1 MPGFPPPW
9 SCWTAL
15 HHRCF
20 EDCRETQRD
29 VQSLDSARIQWTQ
42 QMWIVIPCQWW
53 QLLVIPTWWTICN
66 RTRSDG
72 AIAGHYRPIR
82 MKITTTIIYFSYAT
96 AERQRMLLRYL
107 IQDVAMDGRAME
119 WAAREVAQAWL
130 TFRFI
135 RRLHTR
141 GPTAPRECS
150 SSAAKL
156 PLCISAQCVWYR
168 ETEIEP
174 QFVHHF
180 PEEWPLRAED
190 GWAARGGVCFQSLLA
205 RRGFSETC
213 WTWDGCNVRANII
226 AISTWRA
233 SRIARYTARKSS
245 SKGWRSRI
253 RFTLVFSINLSRLI
267 SSHRPPKLQS
277 VESSLNAATNC
288 ITDWP
293 ACWLLWRKLYRD
305 MIILCLGPEF
315 RFWVAVDPSRESELA
330 SNNENTRCPSVLRQ
344 CERISRGRASE
355 TDLSSNPYAIKY
367 VWKLWKQRCQGT
379 GGSPGI
385 AGNGT
390 GGGSWFQAI

>member
-9 SCWTAL
+9 SRWTVL

-42 QMWIVIPCQWW
+42 QMWIVIHCQWW

-107 IQDVAMDGRAME
+107 FQDVAMDGRAME

-150 SSAAKL
+150 SSATKL
-156 PLCISAQCVWYR
+156 PLCSVPMISGNRTRTTICALFSR
-168 ETEIEP
+168 RAAT
-174 QFVHHF
+174 
-180 PEEWPLRAED
+180 PLWR
-190 GWAARGGVCFQSLLA
+190 WLSSQRGGCFESLCEHGKVSARHVELGTVAMCELPTQPFPLEGLA
-205 RRGFSETC
+205 ELH
-213 WTWDGCNVRANII
+213 D
-226 AISTWRA
+226 
-233 SRIARYTARKSS
+233 
-245 SKGWRSRI
+245 
-253 RFTLVFSINLSRLI
+253 RL
-267 SSHRPPKLQS
+267 
-277 VESSLNAATNC
+277 
-288 ITDWP
+288 
-293 ACWLLWRKLYRD
+293 
-305 MIILCLGPEF
+305 
-315 RFWVAVDPSRESELA
+315 
-330 SNNENTRCPSVLRQ
+330 
-344 CERISRGRASE
+344 
-355 TDLSSNPYAIKY
+355 
-367 VWKLWKQRCQGT
+367 
-379 GGSPGI
+379 
-385 AGNGT
+385 
-390 GGGSWFQAI
+390 